1 MRVRMMVVA
10 AGAVLAAAC
19 SESSAPTGLAG
30 PGPLFEIFDGRD
42 AAGNQHFFWLPP
54 IVLGPSPS
62 SGSNLPGLAPEV
74 KILECTGDPLE
85 GDPCSSFGSAVTFT
99 TLTGPGSETVRDGGD
114 HYIVNW
120 HTDLGEGDGV
130 VPGGTYRICVSADGL
145 NLGHADVLVGSNGKD
160 VKNARTNDDVPL
172 VDGSTLPIK
181 FRIEDGCGTGEPDAG
196 CPGGGPTLATLSGR
210 VTLTFTVPFVGPVP
224 TPVPGVTVTLF
235 DEFGVQVVEEDMDNP
250 VTTGE
255 DGVYSFVDLAPGT
268 YTVCATEIEGT
279 DLLDADA
286 ETCPDGSV
294 GFTLTLLAG
303 SNPRDFEFV
312 PLL

>member
-19 SESSAPTGLAG
+19 SESSAQTGLAG

-62 SGSNLPGLAPEV
+62 SGSNLPGLAAEV

-145 NLGHADVLVGSNGKD
+145 DLGHADVLVGSNGKD
-160 VKNARTNDDVPL
+160 VKDARANGYVPL
-172 VDGSTLPIK
+172 VAGSTLPIK
-181 FRIEDGCGTGEPDAG
+181 FRIEDGYDELGVVSDAG
-196 CPGGGPTLATLSGR
+196 CPGGGPTLATLSGK
-210 VTLTFTVPFVGPVP
+210 VSLDDNPPQSPVI
-224 TPVPGVTVTLF
+224 VTLF
-235 DEFGVQVVEEDMDNP
+235 EFSPSTGLGRQVGDP
-250 VTTGE
+250 VTTDD
-255 DGVYSFVDLAPGT
+255 DGSYQFENLPVGVLYA
-268 YTVCATEIEGT
+268 VCADEIGSLEG
-279 DLLDADA
+279 AFA
-286 ETCPDGSV
+286 PCPSGSV
-294 GFTLTLLAG
+294 GYILFLPPPGWTQNFGFIPFPPT
-303 SNPRDFEFV
+303 
-312 PLL
+312 